1 MNGKNLLAGLLGVA
15 MVLGLGNSVVAQS
28 ETPQRGGT
36 AIFTLPQDP
45 GSINPDTTTNVPDR
59 MLGCLFYQGMVHI
72 SLDYEVKP
80 LLAKSWTVSADG
92 LTYTFDLVE
101 AQWSDGQPLTA
112 EDVKY
117 TISEVSSKLSA
128 VFASAGRAID
138 SIETPSKSRVVIKLK
153 QPFGP
158 FLIALSCYTGGAI
171 LPAHI
176 FRGTDALR
184 NPASLDK
191 PVGTG
196 AFTLAEWKRGDYA
209 KMAKNPKYWE
219 PGKPYLDN
227 LIGKVITSPA
237 ARLQALRGGEVDIV
251 QFFPSSAVP
260 AVREDAKLKIEVSS
274 LSPQTSQIFLNMD
287 HKPLDDK
294 RVRQALMMATD
305 RDYLFKNTFFE
316 IGVVATAPFSPQIV
330 WSVNPDI
337 DYRKMYPFDIARAN
351 ALLDE
356 AGVKRGPDG
365 KRFTVRAV
373 LFANQFTEFHQV
385 TQALKGW
392 WQQVGVEVILE
403 TLEDATVMKRV
414 FQDRDFDLN
423 MLANSSQSDPALG
436 LARLYTIPSI
446 GRPFGNPSGYR
457 NPQTDALFEKGETA
471 TTYAQRA
478 PFYRQVQAILA
489 EDMPVLH
496 LRHFIEVDG
505 ASKKLHGLWG
515 KIQGN
520 GLWSEAWIEK

>member
-1 MNGKNLLAGLLGVA
+1 
-15 MVLGLGNSVVAQS
+15 
-28 ETPQRGGT
+28 
-36 AIFTLPQDP
+36 
-45 GSINPDTTTNVPDR
+45 
-59 MLGCLFYQGMVHI
+59 
-72 SLDYEVKP
+72 
-80 LLAKSWTVSADG
+80 
-92 LTYTFDLVE
+92 
-101 AQWSDGQPLTA
+101 
-112 EDVKY
+112 
-117 TISEVSSKLSA
+117 
-128 VFASAGRAID
+128 
-138 SIETPSKSRVVIKLK
+138 
-153 QPFGP
+153 
-158 FLIALSCYTGGAI
+158 
-171 LPAHI
+171 
-176 FRGTDALR
+176 
-184 NPASLDK
+184 
-191 PVGTG
+191 
-196 AFTLAEWKRGDYA
+196 
-209 KMAKNPKYWE
+209 MAKNPKYWE
-219 PGKPYLDN
+219 PGKPYLDG

-251 QFFPSSAVP
+251 QFFPASAVP
-260 AVREDAKLKIEVSS
+260 AVREDAKLKIETSS
-274 LSPQTSQIFLNMD
+274 LSPQTSQIFLNID

-316 IGVVATAPFSPQIV
+316 IGTVAIAPFSPQIA

-337 DYRKMYPFDIARAN
+337 DYRKMYPFDIAKAN

-385 TQALKGW
+385 TLALKGW
-392 WQQVGVEVILE
+392 WQQIGVEVILE
-403 TLEDATVMKRV
+403 TMEDATVMKRV
-414 FQDRDFDLN
+414 FQDRDFDLH

-436 LARLYTIPSI
+436 LARLYTISSI

-457 NPQTDALFEKGETA
+457 NPATDALFDKGEGA